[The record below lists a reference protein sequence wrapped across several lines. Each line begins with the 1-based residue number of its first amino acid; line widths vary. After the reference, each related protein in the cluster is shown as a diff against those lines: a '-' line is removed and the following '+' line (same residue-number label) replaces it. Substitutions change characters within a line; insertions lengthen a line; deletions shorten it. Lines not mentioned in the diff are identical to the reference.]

1 MQARGFTIEDQN
13 CLCSLLLLGVAAGGV
28 ARAPVAET
36 ISRLNVFFIAID
48 APRAGHVPCY
58 EYGPIK
64 TPALDK
70 LAKEGVRLAQAFT
83 TIPITNVSH
92 TSSLTGLLPGRHGV
106 SAFGI
111 PFPTRHPTLAAIDFS
126 PAARVVNSGL

>member
-1 MQARGFTIEDQN
+1 MQARGFTIDDQN
-13 CLCSLLLLGVAAGGV
+13 CLWSLLLLGVAAGSV

-48 APRAGHVPCY
+48 ALRAGHVPCY
-58 EYGPIK
+58 DGPIK

-70 LAKEGVRLAQAFT
+70 PAKKGVRFAQAFT

-92 TSSLTGLLPGRHGV
+92 SSILTGLLPGRHGV

-111 PFPTRHPTLAAIDFS
+111 PFSTRHPTLAGEFKKMSMTTRRLSA
-126 PAARVVNSGL
+126 P